1 MLKGMKSKVVTTRG
15 AFKVLDALLTPEEKE
30 LFRRQS
36 ADEFANE
43 QHFGL
48 GMWIR
53 NTWIYN
59 ADIATYK
66 ALFGDEILHPDSASD
81 RFLKKYHNHLKHKK

>member
-1 MLKGMKSKVVTTRG
+1 MKNKEITISG
-15 AFKVLDALLTPEEKE
+15 AFKVLDALLTEEEKE

-36 ADEFANE
+36 ADEFAHE

-48 GMWIR
+48 GLWIR
-53 NTWIYN
+53 NTWIHN
-59 ADIATYK
+59 TDKATYK

-81 RFLKKYHNHLKHKK
+81 RFLKKYHNHLKRKK

>member
-1 MLKGMKSKVVTTRG
+1 MKNKVASIRE
-15 AFKVLDALLTPEEKE
+15 AFKVLDALLTAEEKE
-30 LFRRQS
+30 MFRRQS

-48 GMWIR
+48 GVWIR

-59 ADIATYK
+59 ADEATYR
-66 ALFGDEILHPDSASD
+66 ALFGDEILHPDSASGI
-81 RFLKKYHNHLKHKK
+81 FLKKYHNHLKRTK

>member
-1 MLKGMKSKVVTTRG
+1 MKERINTIRG
-15 AFKVLDALLTPEEKE
+15 AFKVLDALLTVEEKE
-30 LFRRQS
+30 HFRRQS
-36 ADEFANE
+36 ADEFAYE

-59 ADIATYK
+59 ADKATYK
-66 ALFGDEILHPDSASD
+66 ALFGDEILHPDTASYN
-81 RFLKKYHNHLKHKK
+81 FLLKYHDHLKRKK

>member
-1 MLKGMKSKVVTTRG
+1 MKSRVTSTRG
-15 AFKVLDALLTPEEKE
+15 AFKVLDALLTSEEKE
-30 LFRRQS
+30 RSRLQS

-53 NTWIYN
+53 NTWIYGG
-59 ADIATYK
+59 DKSTYR
-66 ALFGDEILHPDSASD
+66 ALFGDEILPPDSASSI
-81 RFLKKYHNHLKHKK
+81 FLKKYHNHLKRTK

>member
-1 MLKGMKSKVVTTRG
+1 MTSIRG
-15 AFKVLDALLTPEEKE
+15 AFKVLDALLTVEEKE

-36 ADEFANE
+36 ADKFANE

-48 GMWIR
+48 GLWIR

-59 ADIATYK
+59 ADKAAYR
-66 ALFGDEILHPDSASD
+66 ALFGDEILHPDTASD
-81 RFLKKYHNHLKHKK
+81 RLLRKYHDHLKRKK